1 MITRDHSL
9 NSQIKLIMDNFDFN
23 LVHEI
28 FLFCQFTY
36 MDGLYSESVPS
47 LEDIKE
53 MAKNL
58 LEDVSER
65 GELINQDVTISS
77 GRFEASY
84 SALQETVSLK
94 FIPEEKTIEHDEGN
108 ETIFVS

>member
-1 MITRDHSL
+1 
-9 NSQIKLIMDNFDFN
+9 MDD
-23 LVHEI
+23 
-28 FLFCQFTY
+28 
-36 MDGLYSESVPS
+36 LYSESVPS

-65 GELINQDVTISS
+65 GELINQDVSIAS

-108 ETIFVS
+108 ETIFVV